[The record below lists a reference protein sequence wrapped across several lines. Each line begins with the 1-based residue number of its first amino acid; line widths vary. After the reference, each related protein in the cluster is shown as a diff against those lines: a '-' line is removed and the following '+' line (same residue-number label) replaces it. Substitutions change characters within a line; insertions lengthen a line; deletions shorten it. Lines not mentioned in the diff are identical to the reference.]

1 MRIFTVATCLHS
13 RWLVELVYLDYGKLA
28 LIIRTAIARLVE
40 RVMIFIKELRL
51 KQPNKLVLIHFC
63 AFSCWKK
70 RKWQIMDISANGR
83 QLCLHR
89 SLPHDVCLCPA
100 KAAPTA
106 MIVLRPR
113 PLPNSC
119 SLLGSPI
126 SPSVPFF
133 FLLGAMLGDS
143 DFTITYFLLLPIL
156 SAWPWLG
163 WRRTWEWRE
172 GDRFRV
178 LVHYR
183 FLPSTYTASH
193 IVLIS

>member
-1 MRIFTVATCLHS
+1 
-13 RWLVELVYLDYGKLA
+13 
-28 LIIRTAIARLVE
+28 
-40 RVMIFIKELRL
+40 
-51 KQPNKLVLIHFC
+51 
-63 AFSCWKK
+63 
-70 RKWQIMDISANGR
+70 MDISANGR

-156 SAWPWLG
+156 SA
-163 WRRTWEWRE
+163 
-172 GDRFRV
+172 
-178 LVHYR
+178 
-183 FLPSTYTASH
+183 
-193 IVLIS
+193 